1 MLLRPFA
8 AAVAFIS
15 SCINPIL
22 YMCVGKAYMRRAG
35 LAFMARLFEAAGHDS
50 ASRKSQQHEK
60 GEVDG
65 LRDKESESTT
75 SVNASVSIKAV
86 RVQNGKP

>member
-1 MLLRPFA
+1 MRPFA

-22 YMCVGKAYMRRAG
+22 YMCVGKAYMRQAG
-35 LAFMARLFEAAGHDS
+35 LAFMARLFEATGRDS
-50 ASRKSQQHEK
+50 ASRKSQTQWHEK

-75 SVNASVSIKAV
+75 SANASISVKTTA
-86 RVQNGKP
+86 VQNGKQ